1 MHYIGARKNQDEE
14 WPWRKAARDRAAIVT
29 DVNNIFTSGPRCAAP
44 PPPRLSAFCSFA
56 ARKNEFF
63 RSVTPVS
70 KSPSNNGAPTTARC
84 IRPGYQELCG
94 VPLAVVPDRPQRP
107 GANERASG
115 RAGLVAETRGAV
127 YMRACISTA
136 QKGSLSSHLW
146 PRRALFPHLTRRF
159 VSRSARPEKIYRHRR
174 TDRRVVSNA
183 EKRSGR
189 RPRAHR

>member
-1 MHYIGARKNQDEE
+1 MR
-14 WPWRKAARDRAAIVT
+14 RAA
-29 DVNNIFTSGPRCAAP
+29 SRRAA
-44 PPPRLSAFCSFA
+44 PPRLSAFCSFA

-70 KSPSNNGAPTTARC
+70 KSPSNNGASTARC

-107 GANERASG
+107 GASS
-115 RAGLVAETRGAV
+115 LVVETVAQ

-159 VSRSARPEKIYRHRR
+159 VSRPAWPEKIYRHQR
-174 TDRRVVSNA
+174 TDRRVASRRSNA
-183 EKRSGR
+183 R
-189 RPRAHR
+189 RKAQQP

>member
-1 MHYIGARKNQDEE
+1 VH
-14 WPWRKAARDRAAIVT
+14 RAA
-29 DVNNIFTSGPRCAAP
+29 PHRAAAS
-44 PPPRLSAFCSFA
+44 RLSAFCPFA

-70 KSPSNNGAPTTARC
+70 KSPPNNGAPTARC

-94 VPLAVVPDRPQRP
+94 VPLAVVPDRPQRS
-107 GANERASG
+107 GASERD
-115 RAGLVAETRGAV
+115 LVAEIVAR

-159 VSRSARPEKIYRHRR
+159 VSRPARPEKIYRHRR
-174 TDRRVVSNA
+174 TDRRVVLTLKSVA
-183 EKRSGR
+183 VAR
-189 RPRAHR
+189 R